1 MPGSTVEYGDTLE
14 TVLRPYRVPT
24 LILCVGIT
32 ISIIGFITMLNR
44 NMADT
49 ERDFLA
55 YAELK
60 ERALREQVE
69 TSWMGMRLA
78 RRFFNASEQVTETE
92 MHTFVQPLLQEGQYA
107 AIAWGAVRA
116 DGVPASLHQYFSDS
130 RHVTTEAL
138 RKIMASTQLL
148 EAARKARSLEKVVL
162 AEDIDPIMQT
172 GGLRSL
178 VMVASLAQPAGG
190 EGGILFG
197 VLNLD
202 GFFAEL
208 LSHQDSL
215 FYLYDITDPGVMR
228 PIYTSDE
235 QLDAAASENEAAI
248 KQKFESL
255 AHHASFLHRA
265 RMEVAGR
272 KWELVFIPTA
282 QYMAKVSN
290 SLPWIMLITGIV
302 VTSLISLFVFYITT
316 RNITVSR
323 QVAERTQELELAV
336 RRLSY
341 INAELERFA
350 YVASHDLQEPLR
362 LVSSFTEILKDDYGE
377 RLDGQAHEYMD
388 ILITEA
394 KRMQELVTGLLT
406 YARSE
411 DTLDSPPEKVDCNQV
426 LDRVLRDLSKRIR
439 ECNATITHDS
449 LPQVEGRTLLLVQ
462 LFENLV
468 GNALKYRRED
478 EGVHIHIGAELQ
490 QGAWRFYVKD
500 NGIGIREAHYQR
512 IFEPF
517 KRLHHRDQYPGS
529 GIGLAICKKAA
540 EFMGGRI
547 WVESVPEKG
556 SVFYFTIPA

>member
-1 MPGSTVEYGDTLE
+1 
-14 TVLRPYRVPT
+14 
-24 LILCVGIT
+24 
-32 ISIIGFITMLNR
+32 
-44 NMADT
+44 
-49 ERDFLA
+49 
-55 YAELK
+55 
-60 ERALREQVE
+60 
-69 TSWMGMRLA
+69 MG
-78 RRFFNASEQVTETE
+78 
-92 MHTFVQPLLQEGQYA
+92 
-107 AIAWGAVRA
+107 AIRA
-116 DGVPASLHQYFSDS
+116 DGVPATL
-130 RHVTTEAL
+130 RHYYSNSKAVDAEAL
-138 RKIMASTQLL
+138 LKVMAAPQMLEVTRRAKSAQKVLL
-148 EAARKARSLEKVVL
+148 AQ
-162 AEDIDPIMQT
+162 DIDPIAQT
-172 GGLRSL
+172 SGLRSL
-178 VMVASLAQPAGG
+178 VMVASLEEPAGG
-190 EGGILFG
+190 PGGVLFG

-208 LSHQDSL
+208 LSHEDSL
-215 FYLYDITDPGVMR
+215 FYLYDITDPDVMR
-228 PIYTSDE
+228 PIYTSDGE
-235 QLDAAASENEAAI
+235 LEAAGSENEAAI

-255 AHHASFLHRA
+255 SHHASFLHRA

-302 VTSLISLFVFYITT
+302 VTSLISLFVLYITT
-316 RNITVSR
+316 RNIAVSR
-323 QVAERTQELELAV
+323 QVSERTQELELAV

-388 ILITEA
+388 ILIAESR
-394 KRMQELVTGLLT
+394 RMQELITGLLT
-406 YARSE
+406 YARAE
-411 DTLDSPPEKVDCNQV
+411 DTLDSQPEKVDCNQV

-439 ECNATITHDS
+439 ECNATITHDN
-449 LPQVEGRTLLLVQ
+449 LPQVEGRTLLIVQ

-478 EGVHIHIGAELQ
+478 GEVHIHIGAELHE
-490 QGAWRFYVKD
+490 GTWRFYVKD